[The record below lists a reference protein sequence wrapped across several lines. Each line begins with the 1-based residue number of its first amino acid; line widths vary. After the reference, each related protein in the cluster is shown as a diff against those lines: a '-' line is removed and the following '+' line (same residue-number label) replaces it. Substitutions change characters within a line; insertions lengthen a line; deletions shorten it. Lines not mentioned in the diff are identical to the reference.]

1 VYVATSV
8 VAIERQHMEEVI
20 ELLQSMSSFQLK
32 NEEYDDIWKD
42 FKGQSNVH
50 SVVVVEEDVVIGYGS
65 VVIET
70 KIRGGKIGHI
80 EDIVSHNDYRKR
92 GIGKMIVDSLYEIA
106 RTEGCYKVLL
116 QCEEHNIPFYEKCGY
131 ELYGLAMQRLM

>member
-1 VYVATSV
+1 MATSV
-8 VAIERQHMEEVI
+8 VAIERQHMEEVT
-20 ELLQSMSSFQLK
+20 ELLQSMSSFQPK

-80 EDIVSHNDYRKR
+80 EDIVSHTDYRKR

-106 RTEGCYKVLL
+106 RTEGCYKVVLVS
-116 QCEEHNIPFYEKCGY
+116 EEHNIPFYEKCGY

>member
-1 VYVATSV
+1 MATSV

-20 ELLQSMSSFQLK
+20 ELLQSMSSFQPK

-106 RTEGCYKVLL
+106 RTEGCHKVLL
-116 QCEEHNIPFYEKCGY
+116 LCEEHNIPFYEKCGY
-131 ELYGLAMQRLM
+131 ELYVLAMQKLM

>member
-1 VYVATSV
+1 MATSV

-20 ELLQSMSSFQLK
+20 ELLQSMSSFQPK

-80 EDIVSHNDYRKR
+80 EDIVSHADYRKR

-131 ELYGLAMQRLM
+131 ELYVLAMQKLM